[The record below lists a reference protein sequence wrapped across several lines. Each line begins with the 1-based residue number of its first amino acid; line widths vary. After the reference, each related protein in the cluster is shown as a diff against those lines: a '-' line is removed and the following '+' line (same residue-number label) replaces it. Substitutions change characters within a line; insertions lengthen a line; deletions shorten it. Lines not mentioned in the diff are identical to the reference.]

1 MVEITIGLMLAG
13 VGAFILS
20 HFIENYKIHDLL
32 INIGV
37 AGLVALMYYW
47 TLLPSEFHLHS
58 DCVWLGMLASVM
70 YIAYALWRINELLGD
85 FLYSGD

>member
-1 MVEITIGLMLAG
+1 MVEISIGLMLAG

-70 YIAYALWRINELLGD
+70 YIAYALWRINELLGN
-85 FLYSGD
+85 FLYSCD

>member
-13 VGAFILS
+13 AGALTLS
-20 HFIENYKIHDLL
+20 HFIENYKVHDVL

-47 TLLPSEFHLHS
+47 TLLPDSFHLHS
-58 DCVWLGMLASVM
+58 ECVWLGMIASIL
-70 YIAYALWRINELLGD
+70 YITYALWRINEFVGD
-85 FLYSGD
+85 FLYDGD